1 MTTARIYQAITC
13 SLLAALLL
21 VSCGTNPPKTTPTSP
36 STLTASPTPYPPDP
50 TSMPTPSATP
60 IPLAAQVNGEGITQE
75 EFQAEMVRYQN
86 SLNSGTNLATN
97 GEAAQIV
104 LDDLISQIL
113 LAQSAYTQGYVLD
126 EIALQSRLD
135 QLTSQ
140 LGGEQM
146 LEKWMIDNGYTPE
159 SFRAALKRSLA
170 AAWMR
175 DQVINAMPET
185 AEQVHARQILLYNS
199 TQANDVFAQL
209 QSGQDFERLANLYDP
224 VTGGELGWFPRG
236 YLTDKTLEEAA
247 FSLEIGQF
255 SQVIQTPIGFHILS
269 VIERD
274 PNRALEPNARL
285 ILQEQA
291 LSTWLQQRMAQSEI
305 QTFLP

>member
-1 MTTARIYQAITC
+1 
-13 SLLAALLL
+13 
-21 VSCGTNPPKTTPTSP
+21 
-36 STLTASPTPYPPDP
+36 
-50 TSMPTPSATP
+50 
-60 IPLAAQVNGEGITQE
+60 
-75 EFQAEMVRYQN
+75 
-86 SLNSGTNLATN
+86 
-97 GEAAQIV
+97 
-104 LDDLISQIL
+104 
-113 LAQSAYTQGYVLD
+113 
-126 EIALQSRLD
+126 
-135 QLTSQ
+135 
-140 LGGEQM
+140 
-146 LEKWMIDNGYTPE
+146 
-159 SFRAALKRSLA
+159 
-170 AAWMR
+170 
-175 DQVINAMPET
+175 
-185 AEQVHARQILLYNS
+185 LLYNS